1 MLESWKSLPDMPN
14 CRMAA
19 CLVELLGVVHV
30 CGGFNG
36 REALSSTERLLE
48 DFETWQVAGH

>member
-1 MLESWKSLPDMPN
+1 MPN

-48 DFETWQVAGH
+48 DFETWQVAGN